1 MSDFLVSQVFKTLVF
16 KPDSHTFRFPSF
28 FDLRGISI
36 FFSMGVSQST
46 ARADGCPVDH
56 ENMSPEQIAAFLSH
70 RAPSR
75 SDGQDSNTE
84 TSANSTNLV
93 SEPPP
98 VTQDSQHARKSD
110 QASSGCPVDHEN
122 MTPEQIAS
130 LMSHGNKRTTDL
142 SRSLGGS
149 NQTFLSPSV
158 SVNDSSDSVAK
169 SGATSKTQMYDVY
182 AQPIDPSN
190 LMPSTPNQLPS
201 PGQQKPLSTD
211 RAASTI
217 PKSGDDEST
226 WIYPSPQMFYNA
238 LKRKGKSTDVEES
251 DIPTVVAVH
260 NKMNEATWSEIRQW
274 ETRYHCHQCQ
284 NPKLKRFRGRPHELS
299 PAARFRMWF
308 RGYPRPFDRH
318 DWIVDR
324 CGLADARYII
334 DYYYT
339 DNGPDPIEIHVR
351 PAIDSISAA
360 YDRMRFGLLSIRH
373 SIGLSIPPL
382 PQMDTALIS
391 TKSSQHDSQ
400 LLSTVEGESIDDAEF
415 TFLTE
420 LTPAKIKQIGDDV
433 RKHCSPIHNAFVSSV
448 AEATGEHDVNAHRA
462 HMSLN
467 YCMAQHICK
476 GQASEFL
483 KALESGKDPADAYSN
498 MTACLDRFQIMAR
511 RTIMDAAGIAQSG
524 PEFPAGVIPSTT
536 QRPNETSVHP
546 QAS

>member
-1 MSDFLVSQVFKTLVF
+1 
-16 KPDSHTFRFPSF
+16 
-28 FDLRGISI
+28 
-36 FFSMGVSQST
+36 MGVSQST

-70 RAPSR
+70 RTPSR
-75 SDGQDSNTE
+75 SDGQGSNAE
-84 TSANSTNLV
+84 TSANDTNLV
-93 SEPPP
+93 PERPS
-98 VTQDSQHARKSD
+98 VTKDTQHARKSD
-110 QASSGCPVDHEN
+110 QALSGCPVDHQN

-130 LMSHGNKRTTDL
+130 FVSHGNKRTTGPSGSSEGSYQSSSSPSASSNDL
-142 SRSLGGS
+142 SEPL
-149 NQTFLSPSV
+149 
-158 SVNDSSDSVAK
+158 AK
-169 SGATSKTQMYDVY
+169 SSATKKSEMYDVY

-217 PKSGDDEST
+217 PKSGDDDEST

-260 NKMNEATWSEIRQW
+260 NKMNEATWAEIRQW
-274 ETRYHCHQCQ
+274 EARYHCHQCQ
-284 NPKLKRFRGRPHELS
+284 NPKLKRFRGRPNELS

-308 RGYPRPFDRH
+308 KGYPRPFDRH

-360 YDRMRFGLLSIRH
+360 YDRFRFGLLSIRH

-382 PQMDTALIS
+382 PQMDTASIS
-391 TKSSQHDSQ
+391 TKSPQPDSQ

-415 TFLTE
+415 AFLTE

-433 RKHCSPIHNAFVSSV
+433 RVNCSSIHSAFVSSV
-448 AEATGEHDVNAHRA
+448 AEAAGEHDANAHRA

-467 YCMAQHICK
+467 YCMAQYICK
-476 GQASEFL
+476 RQASEFL
-483 KALESGKDPADAYSN
+483 KALESGKDPSDAYSN

-536 QRPNETSVHP
+536 QRSNETFVPP